1 MSYSI
6 DLRKRV
12 VAHVSLGGSK
22 TEASRLFGVGR
33 PTIYRWL
40 SMSDLTPRPAQ
51 TRKRKLDKE
60 RLMQHIQAHPDAL
73 LRERA
78 MEFGVT
84 PSGMWRALRRL
95 RVSKKND

>member
-12 VAHVSLGGSK
+12 LAHVSEGGSK
-22 TEASRLFGVGR
+22 AEASRLFGVGR

-40 SMSDLTPRPAQ
+40 SLSDLTPGPAK
-51 TRKRKLDKE
+51 TRKRKLDKAQLALHV
-60 RLMQHIQAHPDAL
+60 RSHPEAL

-78 MEFGVT
+78 AAFGVT
-84 PSGMWRALRRL
+84 PSGMWRALRKMRI
-95 RVSKKND
+95 SKKND